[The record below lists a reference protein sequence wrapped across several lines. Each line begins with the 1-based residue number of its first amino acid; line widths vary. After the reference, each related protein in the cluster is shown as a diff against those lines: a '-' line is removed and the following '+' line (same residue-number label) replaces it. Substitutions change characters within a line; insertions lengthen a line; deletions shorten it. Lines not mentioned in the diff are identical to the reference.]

1 MSAPKTITT
10 VERDGCAIPH
20 RKAQPFVHRDWCD
33 QFDLHRDVVARHHHL
48 GALRQMHRSRHRRRA
63 EVKLRPVIPKKRRVS
78 PALLLGQDI
87 GLALKAGIGLG
98 FDRADAL

>member
-1 MSAPKTITT
+1 MMVSFAVGNRLCGWLEATTPAPT
-10 VERDGCAIPH
+10 VRPPSRIAKRSPSSIAIG
-20 RKAQPFVHRDWCD
+20 V
-33 QFDLHRDVVARHHHL
+33 HHL